1 MMQHTKKRL
10 EAIENRLNEAD
21 ETPPDALSVSI
32 FETGR
37 ELASLTGAEL
47 VKMAEQLGIFAEDVQ
62 TLGRCYSPKRKVK
75 Q

>member
-47 VKMAEQLGIFAEDVQ
+47 VKMAEQLGIFEEDVK
-62 TLGRCYSPKRKVK
+62 TLGRCYSPKRKVN